1 MIGRPS
7 ASWNVEGMD
16 WQEEPVERSLQAK
29 LTLTCILQEK
39 AIFSIDKKKRKDERT
54 KKSVEVASF
63 IKKIF

>member
-1 MIGRPS
+1 MIDRPS
-7 ASWNVEGMD
+7 TSWNIEGMD

-39 AIFSIDKKKRKDERT
+39 TIFSIDKKKQKDERT

>member
-1 MIGRPS
+1 
-7 ASWNVEGMD
+7 MD

-39 AIFSIDKKKRKDERT
+39 TIFSIDKKKQKDERT